1 MYTFKK
7 LPACS
12 YVVKTLQEGYVN
24 TNCRRLTH
32 TRATGAG
39 ECCFL
44 TLPYEK
50 LTQKH
55 LSHRSYQDGDCS
67 ILCAYIRR

>member
-1 MYTFKK
+1 MVFNIQYKQNLPECAKKLSSLMYTFKK

-12 YVVKTLQEGYVN
+12 YVVKTLQEGYAN

-39 ECCFL
+39 ECYFL
-44 TLPYEK
+44 TLP
-50 LTQKH
+50 L
-55 LSHRSYQDGDCS
+55 
-67 ILCAYIRR
+67 